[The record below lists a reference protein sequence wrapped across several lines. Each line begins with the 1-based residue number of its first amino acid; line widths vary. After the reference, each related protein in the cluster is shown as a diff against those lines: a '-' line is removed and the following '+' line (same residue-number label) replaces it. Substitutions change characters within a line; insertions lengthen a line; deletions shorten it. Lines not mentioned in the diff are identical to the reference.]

1 MAYGVDQ
8 GRIPGSGGAYMK
20 GPTGYGR
27 TRRPKAITNDS
38 AITTKET
45 AKAVTVVAAA
55 ALNDSLNDANAGEN
69 GYSTENQRFL
79 HIQIE
84 NDGTGDTLTLYGYNY
99 AFGAWAQLY
108 INIGVG
114 DTETAEAAYVVATF
128 TSISGK
134 KILMVPISGIDRI
147 GFVHDGSL
155 GNMVVRAACSS
166 F

>member
-1 MAYGVDQ
+1 MAYGVNQ
-8 GRIPGSGGAYMK
+8 GRIGSTGAYMK
-20 GPTGYGR
+20 GHTGYGR

-38 AITTKET
+38 AVPTKET
-45 AKAVTVVAAA
+45 AKAVTVVAADHLA
-55 ALNDSLNDANAGEN
+55 ANLDSADAGKN

-84 NDGTGDTLTLYGYNY
+84 NNTLTLYGYNY

-128 TSISGK
+128 GSIDGK
-134 KILMVPISGIDRI
+134 KILTVPIVGIDRI
-147 GFVHDGSL
+147 GFVHDGTL
-155 GNMVVRAACSS
+155 NDMVVRAACSS